1 MRNSPLRTAC
11 SLLILLFVLTASAAP
26 RGQKTKPQGPE
37 PLRLVLGQPSNDLI
51 QADDTL
57 LDVAYRHRLGFDAV
71 ARLNPTINVWI
82 PDPGEVVELPTEYIL
97 PDGEPRGIVI
107 NVPEMRLYDF
117 TRGTPPQLYGIAI
130 GDEEDPSLYGQ
141 FKVGPKRKDPNWY
154 VPASIRAEKPELPA
168 VVPAGEDNPLGTRW
182 MTIDNTSYGVHGT
195 NNNWSIG
202 RTATHG
208 CIRLYNDEM
217 ERLYERIPTGTPLL
231 LEYQP
236 VKVGRLRD
244 GIYVEAHPDI
254 YGRVPDR
261 TAYVVRRLSELG
273 LLDSIDMPTVQRIIS
288 EARGAPVRVGT
299 IPDAHDVTTS
309 KPAS

>member
-1 MRNSPLRTAC
+1 MRSASLRSLCILVPLLLALAATA
-11 SLLILLFVLTASAAP
+11 AA
-26 RGQKTKPQGPE
+26 RGHRTKPAGPE
-37 PLRLVLGQPSNDLI
+37 PLRPVLGQPSKDLI
-51 QADDTL
+51 EADDTL
-57 LDVAYRHRLGFDAV
+57 LDVAYRHRLGFDAL
-71 ARLNPTINVWI
+71 ARLNPGINVWI
-82 PDPGEVVELPTEYIL
+82 PDPGEVVELPTQYIL
-97 PDGEPRGIVI
+97 PDGDPKGVVI

-117 TRGTPPQLYGIAI
+117 TRGTPPELFAIAI
-130 GDEEDPSLYGQ
+130 GDEEDPSLYGK
-141 FKVGPKRKDPNWY
+141 FKVGPKRKDPAWH

-168 VVPAGEDNPLGTRW
+168 MVPAGEDNPLGTRW

-208 CIRLYNDEM
+208 CIRLYNDQM

-236 VKVGRLRD
+236 VKVGRLNN

-261 TAYVVRRLSELG
+261 TAYALHRLGELG
-273 LLDSIDMPTVQRIIS
+273 LLSSVDLPTVERVIG

-299 IPDAHDVTTS
+299 LPDAH
-309 KPAS
+309 